1 MTLLSP
7 QKSKISVSHMI
18 TSTDDDPSIWAIQ
31 NKSLLAIRS
40 VKGAIAAYVGE
51 ALDTATKRERSRRYE
66 SLYEAISYFSQ
77 RANDTTER
85 APISNSKSC
94 QNYTTLLHTILS
106 ESGIRGAQSKDVIA
120 HFSACSGLVNG
131 TLSGTMKKA
140 LSDIQSRPD
149 RFIQSDSAVVR
160 MISTNEVPNQ
170 VLQYMRDARFSI
182 FETDLLLHFL
192 DHPNKLVSLSEI
204 QVLNAKD
211 PKQLSPLDEAVA
223 QLEAFTRKIVDGP
236 FEIVRQESEHL
247 SETAW
252 RLRIEPE
259 IHQKLSTNTIRSDE
273 LRPWSIETT
282 PLAQLEMPSFSEL
295 AKIQIKEKKVPTVT
309 PPRDRA
315 RDDGTKEL
323 DQSESAGAEAV
334 PATGSGVVK
343 NKPTVSRSGAKT
355 AEHTAPSSTV
365 EGVKVTKPASE
376 AGLPAEVSE
385 YIVFRAEELGRLCKS
400 ELATNMV
407 CSKFEQLA
415 REQVSK
421 VAHYHRR
428 RLVDRFVEEFK
439 SEWSHLF
446 AVEEANQIFS
456 KSQFQDYTPV
466 SFAAGSPEKL
476 EVFIRRYESGWPL
489 FHPEDGSFAHIADD
503 YEEWDDGPPEEYL
516 YAPASDKLG

>member
-7 QKSKISVSHMI
+7 QKSKISVAHMI

-31 NKSLLAIRS
+31 NKALLATRS
-40 VKGAIAAYVGE
+40 VRGAIAAYVGE
-51 ALDTATKRERSRRYE
+51 ALDTATKRERSGRYE
-66 SLYEAISYFSQ
+66 SLYEAVSFFSQ
-77 RANDTTER
+77 SANDTTER
-85 APISNSKSC
+85 AHISNSKSC

-140 LSDIQSRPD
+140 LSDLQSRPD

-204 QVLNAKD
+204 QVLTAKD
-211 PKQLSPLDEAVA
+211 SKQLSPLDEAVA

-247 SETAW
+247 SERAW

-295 AKIQIKEKKVPTVT
+295 AKIQVKEKKVPTGNS
-309 PPRDRA
+309 PSDRV
-315 RDDGTKEL
+315 RDDGPREL
-323 DQSESAGAEAV
+323 DQSGSAKAV

-343 NKPTVSRSGAKT
+343 NEATVSRSGAKT
-355 AEHTAPSSTV
+355 AEQTGPSSTV
-365 EGVKVTKPASE
+365 EGVKVTKPASK

-385 YIVFRAEELGRLCKS
+385 YIVFRAEELGRLCKT
-400 ELATNMV
+400 ELATTMV

-428 RLVDRFVEEFK
+428 RVVDRFVEEFK

-516 YAPASDKLG
+516 HAHTSDKLG